1 MRGMLVSIWSAYKPH
16 LVMVLTKLCL
26 AISSILLQSVLST
39 GISGLVV
46 VVYEHVVATCVLS
59 SLAFFLER
67 VAVFQSL
74 RILGLQYVA
83 ATYQSVALN
92 LMAVVVFVIAV
103 LFGQENLKFCTIH
116 GQAKTWD
123 VGVSAAGALTMVL
136 WTGPTLFESA
146 FTAPKAS
153 SIIGGSMFVASALAG
168 ASWNLL
174 VGPVSRKYPADL
186 SLSTMMM
193 FFGTTQAGIITLFLV
208 TKSSWELKWE
218 GGLVLT
224 AILWGV
230 GGSFPPRVPAFFLTK
245 EAPLSQIQFLV
256 DAVFLLLAME
266 RRKTNEHSSL
276 FRGSRYSSTSP
287 PRGVRWRSPSSHT
300 SNKIK
305 EWNMS
310 NMRPIRTEVDIGRIG
325 REIVG
330 NVEDFVLIGIPFC
343 RRKISI
349 QAVKR
354 GARASWGNFNATEIN
369 ITSKGHFAF
378 HFVSQADIDRVVT
391 RGPWVFDGVLMGFQQ
406 VKGNQRYD
414 DVEVSKLSFWVQLH
428 SLPLNYFKEPVVQMI
443 GEIIGDVQEIKF
455 TDEDGYSLEDIVRL
469 RIVMDQAVS
478 LKDDGR
484 WIHVKCEKLPYICR
498 YCGRINHADEDCD
511 LSFDLK
517 NIPVDLKT
525 WATVPIQVLPGST
538 SHLEIGCVLSDIK
551 GEEITVVVATLD
563 SIFFRRPKPTHQ

>member
-1 MRGMLVSIWSAYKPH
+1 
-16 LVMVLTKLCL
+16 
-26 AISSILLQSVLST
+26 
-39 GISGLVV
+39 
-46 VVYEHVVATCVLS
+46 
-59 SLAFFLER
+59 
-67 VAVFQSL
+67 
-74 RILGLQYVA
+74 
-83 ATYQSVALN
+83 
-92 LMAVVVFVIAV
+92 
-103 LFGQENLKFCTIH
+103 
-116 GQAKTWD
+116 
-123 VGVSAAGALTMVL
+123 MVL
-136 WTGPTLFESA
+136 WTRPTLFESA

-153 SIIGGSMFVASALAG
+153 SIIGGSMLVASVLAG

-224 AILWGV
+224 AILWGGIKV
-230 GGSFPPRVPAFFLTK
+230 TGLPYYAHVWCVHKRDPVFAAAFQPLLIFFTFLLEATVLRETTHLGSAQYKKCQRENCTFIELLLIELLLPPSGGSFPPRVPAFFLTK

-287 PRGVRWRSPSSHT
+287 PRGDRWRSPSSHT

-378 HFVSQADIDRVVT
+378 HFVSQADIDIVVT

-478 LKDDGR
+478 LKDNGR

-517 NIPVDLKT
+517 NIRVDLKT

-563 SIFFRRPKPTHQ
+563 SIFFRRPEPTHR